1 MLRSIKQYGGFN
13 SYDLLKV
20 IAILAMFIDHLG
32 FFFYPDI
39 EIFRVIGRMSYA
51 LFAFAIGYS
60 KKYNFD
66 ITILV
71 LAILMLLNNY
81 ISNSTNFH
89 IAASFK
95 TSILFAIIITRLS
108 MKYLHPKLN
117 SNNIVAITFILW
129 GMSFGTSYIFQYGT
143 LGIIMAICGYWART
157 QNNNLLYQIFLGI
170 NLILYAL
177 FEIMVFNFSSL
188 GCSLLLVEFLILF
201 KLFSYFNI
209 HTISLNKLYQN
220 TLLTISRYSLLLYF
234 VHYELFYVLQLYL
247 ERQIIIL

>member
-1 MLRSIKQYGGFN
+1 MLKSIKQYGGFN

-20 IAILAMFIDHLG
+20 IAILTMFIDHLG

-39 EIFRVIGRMSYA
+39 EIFRVIGRTSYP

-66 ITILV
+66 ITILF

-89 IAASFK
+89 IETAFK

-108 MKYLHPKLN
+108 MEYLHPKLN

-129 GMSFGTSYIFQYGT
+129 GMSFGASYIFQYGT

-157 QNNNLLYQIFLGI
+157 QKHNLFYQFFLGV
-170 NLILYAL
+170 NLILYVL

-188 GCSLLLVEFLILF
+188 DCFLLILEFLILF
-201 KLFSYFNI
+201 KFFSYFNI
-209 HTISLNKLYQN
+209 HTISLDKLYQN
-220 TLLTISRYSLLLYF
+220 TLLAISRYSLLLYF
-234 VHYELFYVLQLYL
+234 VHYELFYIIRLYL
-247 ERQIIIL
+247 TLENK